1 MMTLIS
7 MVVVSVILSLVA
19 SEVEHWFPWL
29 AARLV
34 RYEAA
39 KLPRQSERMTEQ
51 WLADLDEIP
60 GNVGKLLYAVL
71 LVVRHASLV
80 ETVPTEEETP
90 GPQIVS
96 VETPTI
102 SISAPP
108 AWITITATAVLN
120 PPSVTLTGHAPSVLV
135 QGPPLSASV
144 QEVPRIA
151 DHRRHP
157 AYMSTLVQ
165 PLNLPLH
172 FASTCSSQT
181 TPGRN

>member
-1 MMTLIS
+1 MVTLIS
-7 MVVVSVILSLVA
+7 MVVASVILSLVA
-19 SEVEHWFPWL
+19 SEVEQWFPWL

-71 LVVRHASLV
+71 LVVRHASLA
-80 ETVPTEEETP
+80 ETVPTEEEAP

-102 SISAPP
+102 SVSAPP
-108 AWITITATAVLN
+108 AWITSTAVLN

-144 QEVPRIA
+144 QEVLRIA
-151 DHRRHP
+151 DHRGHP

-172 FASTCSSQT
+172 FASTSSSPT
-181 TPGRN
+181 TPGAN